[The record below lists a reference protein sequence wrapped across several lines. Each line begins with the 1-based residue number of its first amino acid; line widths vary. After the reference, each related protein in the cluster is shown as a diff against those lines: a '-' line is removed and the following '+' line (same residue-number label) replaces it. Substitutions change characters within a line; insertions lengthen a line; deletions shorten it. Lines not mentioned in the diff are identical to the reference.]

1 VLGAVEAHEGAEV
14 LAVGGPRQR
23 AVLGVLA
30 LARPAVVP
38 IEQLADAVWAGAP
51 PRTAEHTLHNYV
63 LRLRRLGIVI
73 ERIGDGYRLDSPT
86 DADELQAAVDA
97 THGAATRATLRRLTD
112 ALALVR
118 GAPGHGVPDGDLTRA
133 PRAALVE
140 LVESAREDAAAA
152 ASELAG
158 SRAAVSR
165 QIPQLRELVTAAPYR
180 ERRWE
185 LLILGLYR
193 AGRQSDALEAFGEA
207 RELLAREL
215 GIDPGPDLVRLQQQV
230 LSQDPGLLTA
240 ERGDGSGKVAVGG
253 RALPGLA
260 TRLVGRAVER
270 EALLAALTA
279 SRLVTVTGPLGAGK
293 TRIALEVARADAGP
307 VWFVPLE
314 DLAAPT
320 TVTETVAGVIAPD
333 SRADGPVAA
342 IAAVLSGAPGLLVLD
357 GAEQVVSDVADLARR
372 LLIELPELRML
383 VTSRQRLRLKDEAV
397 VALDSLTV
405 DDSRELLLDRA
416 RLGTPG
422 FTLAEPDRD
431 VADRLCALVD
441 GLPLGIELVAR
452 HLRLLSMRDLADRVD
467 ADLDRWTSGDDTSA
481 GLVSA
486 VAASIDGLD
495 PAERDLLLAM
505 AVFPAEVDLTLAH
518 EVAAPG
524 ADPDAVF
531 DAIATLVDR
540 SLIQVRS
547 GAAGIRYGLLL
558 SVRRHLLGRLDP
570 ARLRALESAY
580 VDAVLRRAERAAAAV
595 TSAERAATIAGL
607 DADLPHLRLA
617 LAAAVDG
624 GDSTDAL
631 RAAAALGPYW
641 LARRPSE
648 GMAWLSRLIVNADL
662 GGTDRAAVLL
672 QMGHLA
678 YWLTDFDR
686 GERLLVEARDLLSG
700 DVADADQ
707 VLLGRI
713 LRRLGAVAAARDDV
727 TTARLRLEA
736 SLEVLERSGD
746 PVEAA
751 ISKLHLGSLL
761 ADESQTDAA
770 LPLLSA
776 ARDALRAADDAVQ
789 EAHALSAL
797 SLAWWK
803 AGDLSAALGAG
814 EQAASRFA
822 SLGHHPSEGVV
833 SYRLAAT
840 CRALGRSEDSRRYA
854 TLALGIGDETGT
866 RTTSALARLGLARL
880 DLDAD
885 QPAAAAE
892 QVTRALEMID
902 TAADRWVL
910 AEALEVLGRLLV
922 TRGSSAARVFRV
934 AGELRELIGQPAS
947 PAERTE
953 LEALAARAG
962 RVGRATA
969 PTPDDA
975 AALRGWAL
983 DLCWSAGAGTSS
995 AATVSQPG

>member
-1 VLGAVEAHEGAEV
+1 
-14 LAVGGPRQR
+14 
-23 AVLGVLA
+23 
-30 LARPAVVP
+30 
-38 IEQLADAVWAGAP
+38 
-51 PRTAEHTLHNYV
+51 
-63 LRLRRLGIVI
+63 
-73 ERIGDGYRLDSPT
+73 
-86 DADELQAAVDA
+86 
-97 THGAATRATLRRLTD
+97 
-112 ALALVR
+112 
-118 GAPGHGVPDGDLTRA
+118 
-133 PRAALVE
+133 
-140 LVESAREDAAAA
+140 
-152 ASELAG
+152 
-158 SRAAVSR
+158 
-165 QIPQLRELVTAAPYR
+165 
-180 ERRWE
+180 
-185 LLILGLYR
+185 
-193 AGRQSDALEAFGEA
+193 
-207 RELLAREL
+207 
-215 GIDPGPDLVRLQQQV
+215 
-230 LSQDPGLLTA
+230 
-240 ERGDGSGKVAVGG
+240 
-253 RALPGLA
+253 
-260 TRLVGRAVER
+260 
-270 EALLAALTA
+270 
-279 SRLVTVTGPLGAGK
+279 
-293 TRIALEVARADAGP
+293 
-307 VWFVPLE
+307 
-314 DLAAPT
+314 
-320 TVTETVAGVIAPD
+320 
-333 SRADGPVAA
+333 
-342 IAAVLSGAPGLLVLD
+342 
-357 GAEQVVSDVADLARR
+357 
-372 LLIELPELRML
+372 
-383 VTSRQRLRLKDEAV
+383 
-397 VALDSLTV
+397 
-405 DDSRELLLDRA
+405 
-416 RLGTPG
+416 
-422 FTLAEPDRD
+422 
-431 VADRLCALVD
+431 
-441 GLPLGIELVAR
+441 
-452 HLRLLSMRDLADRVD
+452 
-467 ADLDRWTSGDDTSA
+467 
-481 GLVSA
+481 
-486 VAASIDGLD
+486 
-495 PAERDLLLAM
+495 
-505 AVFPAEVDLTLAH
+505 
-518 EVAAPG
+518 
-524 ADPDAVF
+524 
-531 DAIATLVDR
+531 
-540 SLIQVRS
+540 
-547 GAAGIRYGLLL
+547 
-558 SVRRHLLGRLDP
+558 
-570 ARLRALESAY
+570 
-580 VDAVLRRAERAAAAV
+580 
-595 TSAERAATIAGL
+595 
-607 DADLPHLRLA
+607 
-617 LAAAVDG
+617 
-624 GDSTDAL
+624 
-631 RAAAALGPYW
+631 
-641 LARRPSE
+641 
-648 GMAWLSRLIVNADL
+648 
-662 GGTDRAAVLL
+662 
-672 QMGHLA
+672 MGHLA